1 MASSLTGFTLAA
13 QGISLAEVP
22 TPARSVPLPPGSNV
36 GTQQAFGSD
45 LSFGGQFNLS
55 PNPSISTP
63 TTPAASSA
71 SVSSQLRYPNTNWP
85 SNQDFILF
93 TALKYGKSD
102 FKTLEGGIGFS
113 ARKFTDISPTVCLP
127 IQNKIQDQNLVNW
140 TSATMNALQIAA
152 AGLSESF
159 ITDGTK
165 EAEKDAKS
173 LKASV
178 TDPDVRRRIDLLF
191 AEKASSTTGLLSRL
205 DGSIANP
212 NLELLFQGPDLRP
225 FSFNF
230 IMSARD
236 ESEATMIRRIIRFF
250 KQNMA
255 VQRTESDIFLK
266 SPNVFRVQYKSSRAN
281 GLHPSINRIKEC
293 ALQSLN
299 VDYTPAGTYSTFNDA
314 KSTMTAYTMSMQFTE
329 LEPIF
334 ADEYNKVPTDEIGF

>member
-1 MASSLTGFTLAA
+1 MASSFTGFTLAA
-13 QGISLAEVP
+13 QGISLAKVP
-22 TPARSVPLPPGSNV
+22 TPAQSVPLPPGVNV
-36 GTQQAFGSD
+36 GTQQAFGAET
-45 LSFGGQFNLS
+45 
-55 PNPSISTP
+55 PATPS
-63 TTPAASSA
+63 TPAASSA
-71 SVSSQLRYPNTNWP
+71 SSSSELRYPNTKWP
-85 SNQDFILF
+85 DHQDFILF
-93 TALKYGKSD
+93 TALKYVKSD

-113 ARKFTDISPTVCLP
+113 DRKFARNGPTVCLP
-127 IQNKIQDQNLVNW
+127 IQGKITDQNMVGW
-140 TSATMNALQIAA
+140 TGREMNAAQIAA

-159 ITDGTK
+159 ITGGVK

-178 TDPDVRRRIDLLF
+178 IDPEVKRRIDLLA

-236 ESEATMIRRIIRFF
+236 EAEATMIRSIIRFF

-255 VQRTESDIFLK
+255 VQRTKSNIFLK
-266 SPNVFRVQYKSSRAN
+266 SPNIFKVEYKSSRAK
-281 GLHPSINRIKEC
+281 GRLHPSINRIKEC
-293 ALQSLN
+293 ALQSLSI
-299 VDYTPAGTYSTFNDA
+299 DYTPAGTYSTFNDA

-334 ADEYNKVPTDEIGF
+334 SDDYDKVPEKDEIGF